1 MELKDTIEGMTSTD
15 YQARFK
21 AEYQQLKIRWEK
33 LNKFC
38 NRIRASEF
46 TGIDEPEHDCPVG
59 LLKNQLEIMR
69 EYLTTLE
76 IRAILEDI
84 DLRD

>member
-15 YQARFK
+15 HKARFK

-38 NRIRASEF
+38 NRIKASEI
-46 TGIDEPEHDCPVG
+46 TGIGEPLTDCPVG
-59 LLKNQLEIMR
+59 LLKHQLEIMR
-69 EYLTTLE
+69 EYLTVLE
-76 IRAILEDI
+76 VRAIIEDI